1 MFLLNPAF
9 PTSSSFF
16 LQNDLPIHPKAHNS
30 ALLGRSWDHWS
41 HQFGHPWDLLGL
53 PWSFLGSLLAL
64 IGRNFGKWVLQD
76 LSPEAFFMKIDPS
89 RSPKGGILHHMVPKK
104 GALSGLHVA
113 LATATE
119 CIIQHYQ
126 QCRH

>member
-30 ALLGRSWDHWS
+30 ALLGRSWDHLG

-64 IGRNFGKWVLQD
+64 IGRNFGKWGLQD
-76 LSPEAFFMKIDPS
+76 LSPEAFFMKFDLP

-104 GALSGLHVA
+104 GP
-113 LATATE
+113 
-119 CIIQHYQ
+119 
-126 QCRH
+126 